1 MTPNYVAKKPRESN
15 PYANF
20 ADANEIRDA
29 PNVHDSIKNMQLK
42 IAHLMNQNKNDN
54 DLKKNVNFNE
64 SRGTKSGVGNKK
76 FSVETSAISRTLNNK
91 LFQRNSRSN
100 ASIPSNNKSIDK
112 EPVLRKSPK
121 SFAQEKI
128 ANLNKMVDEN
138 YKKKLIATSQLRNN
152 KYDDTKNI
160 DCDSKERN
168 GNINTQNV
176 NNSFRNKI
184 ENMSINKSKYSGLT
198 HISSDNE
205 ENNNCINK
213 FKDSKSYKSQSSVK
227 NKTSDLS
234 YFKNKNTLTD
244 DSTRTPDEE
253 NSNNELSKKKSTH
266 FFLYFFNLKKK
277 KKNQNSNEDKQKT
290 QKIPDSPNDLIPPKK
305 NKRSLKYLFF
315 H

>member
-42 IAHLMNQNKNDN
+42 IAYLMNRNKNDN

-64 SRGTKSGVGNKK
+64 PQGTESGVGKKK
-76 FSVETSAISRTLNNK
+76 FSAENSAISRILNNK
-91 LFQRNSRSN
+91 LFRRNSRSN
-100 ASIPSNNKSIDK
+100 VSNPSNNKGINK
-112 EPVLRKSPK
+112 EPVLGKSQK
-121 SFAQEKI
+121 SFTQEKI
-128 ANLNKMVDEN
+128 ANLNRMVDEN

-152 KYDDTKNI
+152 KHGDTKNI
-160 DCDSKERN
+160 DCDNKERN

-176 NNSFRNKI
+176 SNSFRNKI
-184 ENMSINKSKYSGLT
+184 KNMSINKSKYSGLT

-213 FKDSKSYKSQSSVK
+213 FKDSKSYKSRSSVK
-227 NKTSDLS
+227 NETNDLS

-244 DSTRTPDEE
+244 DSTCTPDEE
-253 NSNNELSKKKSTH
+253 NSNNELTKKKSTR

-277 KKNQNSNEDKQKT
+277 KKNRNSNEDKQKT
-290 QKIPDSPNDLIPPKK
+290 QKIPDYPNDLTPPKK